1 MARDRQASVHLTL
14 RGRLDEDA
22 VMGLRQQLATC
33 LASGVNDI
41 RVRADEQ
48 QDLELPVLQV
58 LQGAADHLARLG
70 GSLIVTGVQPKALT
84 RIRIHGLDR
93 LLPEAE
99 EPVADADVAEPR
111 PTAPRATGSGHSAL
125 RRS

>member
-14 RGRLDEDA
+14 RGRIDDEA
-22 VMGLRQQLATC
+22 VRGLRQQLATC

-48 QDLELPVLQV
+48 QDLELQVLQV
-58 LQGAADHLARLG
+58 LQGAADHLARRG
-70 GSLIVTGVQPKALT
+70 GSLSVTGVQPKVLS

-93 LLPEAE
+93 LLPDPEEAAGE
-99 EPVADADVAEPR
+99 LVEPYPAEARADQGALT
-111 PTAPRATGSGHSAL
+111 PT
-125 RRS
+125 